1 MKRIRLFALL
11 LCSIVI
17 LSGCVS
23 DNEVKQEIARLK
35 KESKDNPLDFTVHN
49 TSMYD
54 PNNGIINRKDK
65 LFQDMI
71 LEHNIHEDGEIYYFA
86 YFYNYGGN
94 IKLFNG
100 YRGDCFV
107 LLGYIRTMRH
117 IKDMHSL
124 TITEIIED
132 EKYGSYA
139 LVDWNTGN
147 KTIRNVFMTPM
158 AYYGYQT
165 RHDENM
171 ISVQFQGD
179 DKYMNVIFCG
189 NDFERI
195 MINKFPEKIE
205 DGTFVGAGKNGHGQ
219 FWHQY

>member
-86 YFYNYGGN
+86 YFYN
-94 IKLFNG
+94 
-100 YRGDCFV
+100 
-107 LLGYIRTMRH
+107 
-117 IKDMHSL
+117 
-124 TITEIIED
+124 
-132 EKYGSYA
+132 
-139 LVDWNTGN
+139 
-147 KTIRNVFMTPM
+147 
-158 AYYGYQT
+158 
-165 RHDENM
+165 
-171 ISVQFQGD
+171 
-179 DKYMNVIFCG
+179 
-189 NDFERI
+189 
-195 MINKFPEKIE
+195 
-205 DGTFVGAGKNGHGQ
+205 
-219 FWHQY
+219 

>member
-147 KTIRNVFMTPM
+147 KSIFDMYLMSRCKAIIM
-158 AYYGYQT
+158 ANSTFSYWGARLGKDNIVIYPQKW
-165 RHDENM
+165 
-171 ISVQFQGD
+171 FQD
-179 DKYMNVIFCG
+179 IPAPDIFPLDWLG
-189 NDFERI
+189 I
-195 MINKFPEKIE
+195 
-205 DGTFVGAGKNGHGQ
+205 
-219 FWHQY
+219 